1 MLTGF
6 FLLKNK
12 ILRIGTVNNDDD
24 VVGVAAVVVVVALEY
39 KKGEKNAEERSRGKK
54 CPLSHKKSFE
64 F

>member
-1 MLTGF
+1 M
-6 FLLKNK
+6 
-12 ILRIGTVNNDDD
+12 NNDDD